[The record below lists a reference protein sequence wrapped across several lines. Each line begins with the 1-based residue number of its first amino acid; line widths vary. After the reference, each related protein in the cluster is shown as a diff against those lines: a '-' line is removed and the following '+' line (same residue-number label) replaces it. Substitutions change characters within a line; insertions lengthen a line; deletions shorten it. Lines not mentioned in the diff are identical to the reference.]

1 MARQTEED
9 VAREKRNWHWRN
21 SMRPARF
28 FGMDA
33 RAAIP
38 FLILIVYAR
47 PITILLAIVFTSLF
61 KHLERK
67 GLTFPAALRAFRSWL
82 VGQARPGFL
91 GVRRRK
97 MVDYG

>member
-47 PITILLAIVFTSLF
+47 PITIFLAFVFTALF

-82 VGQARPGFL
+82 VGQARPGL
-91 GVRRRK
+91 IGVRRRK
-97 MVDYG
+97 MIDYG